1 MKHFVNSSFTIA
13 FMALV
18 ALAATPADARKKA
31 LQPDPNFAATF
42 PDDPRPAVT
51 PNGAI
56 FQPTY
61 GYMPIISGARAS
73 HVGDMVTITLTE
85 SFAAS
90 KSANTTTSRSGGI
103 ALIPPTTGVLAAF
116 KSTDAAASSSQ
127 NFKGSGTT
135 GQSNSLS
142 GEITATVARVFPDG
156 TMLIRGEKIMTINR
170 GDEHIRISGLVRP
183 WDIDGTNHVLSTR
196 IGDARISYT
205 GTGDVARASRMGWL
219 GRFFQAISP
228 F

>member
-1 MKHFVNSSFTIA
+1 MAHFMKPSFSAMLIA
-13 FMALV
+13 V
-18 ALAATPADARKKA
+18 AVLAVSPLHARKKVT
-31 LQPDPNFAATF
+31 QPDPNFAATY
-42 PDDPRPAVT
+42 PDDPRPEVV

-56 FQPTY
+56 FQPSY

-73 HVGDMVTITLTE
+73 HVGDMVTITLVE

-90 KSANTTTSRSGGI
+90 KSANTTTSRSGGASI
-103 ALIPPTTGVLAAF
+103 IPPTTGPLSFF
-116 KSTDAAASSSQ
+116 KATDATASSSH
-127 NFKGSGTT
+127 NFKGTGTT

-219 GRFFQAISP
+219 GHFFQMISP